1 MHRCGE
7 SSVAGTDA
15 RIRLEGNRLFVGG
28 PVTYDNVV
36 EVIRTGDAA
45 IKADD
50 MLIDLAGVTWVDSSA
65 VSMLLEWMRTTQ
77 TYGRRIEFINLPSN
91 LADLI
96 ELYDVGSLIPTDKPA
111 ESV

>member
-65 VSMLLEWMRTTQ
+65 VSMLLEWMRTAQ
-77 TYGRRIEFINLPSN
+77 TYDRRIEFINLPSN
-91 LADLI
+91 LADR
-96 ELYDVGSLIPTDKPA
+96 K
-111 ESV
+111 SVV

>member
-1 MHRCGE
+1 MRERRWIDKSAYTYGLK
-7 SSVAGTDA
+7 GTPTTFTLEA
-15 RIRLEGNRLFVGG
+15 RLATLEGAEHLMLVPSGL
-28 PVTYDNVV
+28 
-36 EVIRTGDAA
+36 AA
-45 IKADD
+45 I

-65 VSMLLEWMRTTQ
+65 VSMLLEWMRTAQ
-77 TYGRRIEFINLPSN
+77 TYDRRIEFINLPSN

>member
-1 MHRCGE
+1 
-7 SSVAGTDA
+7 VAGTDA

-36 EVIRTGDAA
+36 EAA

-65 VSMLLEWMRTTQ
+65 VSMLLEWMRTAQ
-77 TYGRRIEFINLPSN
+77 TYDRRIEFINLPSN

>member
-1 MHRCGE
+1 M
-7 SSVAGTDA
+7 AGTDA

-65 VSMLLEWMRTTQ
+65 VSMLLEWMRAAQ

>member
-1 MHRCGE
+1 MT
-7 SSVAGTDA
+7 GTDA
-15 RIRLEGNRLFVGG
+15 HIRLEGACLFVSG

-36 EVIRTGDAA
+36 EVTRAGGVA
-45 IKADD
+45 IKAED
-50 MLIDLAGVTWVDSSA
+50 MLIDLAGVTQVDSSA